1 MKQKRT
7 ISVTIPVNH
16 EGDKVGPALE
26 YYLKQVVEDYCTLTY
41 KCATATVNIVQAG
54 DDVIP
59 PLGQVHVDVEPPST
73 TIAEDI
79 AAEVPA
85 LWPLAFV
92 LAIAQGIEPDSDS
105 TT

>member
-7 ISVTIPVNH
+7 I
-16 EGDKVGPALE
+16 
-26 YYLKQVVEDYCTLTY
+26 
-41 KCATATVNIVQAG
+41 
-54 DDVIP
+54 
-59 PLGQVHVDVEPPST
+59 QVHVDVEPPST

-85 LWPLAFV
+85 LLPLAFV